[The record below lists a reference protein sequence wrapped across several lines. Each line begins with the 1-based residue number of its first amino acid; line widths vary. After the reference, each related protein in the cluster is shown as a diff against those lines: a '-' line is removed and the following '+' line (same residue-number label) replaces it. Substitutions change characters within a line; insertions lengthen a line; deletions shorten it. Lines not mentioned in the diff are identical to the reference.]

1 MSWVKMMLK
10 FVLCLIC
17 TRWQKIPIHGWF
29 TGHAR
34 ARTISE
40 DGVKVP
46 KHCVC
51 VTSWY
56 RARVCHPWQQ
66 WRNKRAVFVFIL
78 SLCSQHKS
86 KIACRKWN
94 NEITYGWMWRTS
106 FGHSSSDSLMHF
118 RHDYV
123 THLSHLLIS
132 ERCLKNDLAPN
143 KQAIIWTDDG
153 LSYWRIHASIVL
165 NEAKS
170 SPVKHGQFSLLIL
183 AWDATQ
189 FDPYRTLWCNYAT
202 MT

>member
-1 MSWVKMMLK
+1 MPPLALEYRAPSDGPGRYQLIPWIHHNTLGQATMSWVKMMLK
-10 FVLCLIC
+10 FLLCLIC

-29 TGHAR
+29 TGRAR
-34 ARTISE
+34 AKTISE
-40 DGVKVP
+40 DGVKVQ

-66 WRNKRAVFVFIL
+66 WRNKRVVFVFIL

-132 ERCLKNDLAPN
+132 EHCLKKMLGAE
-143 KQAIIWTDDG
+143 QAN
-153 LSYWRIHASIVL
+153 HFL
-165 NEAKS
+165 NRWW
-170 SPVKHGQFSLLIL
+170 LIL
-183 AWDATQ
+183 LTYTCVNRPQWGEV
-189 FDPYRTLWCNYAT
+189 
-202 MT
+202 